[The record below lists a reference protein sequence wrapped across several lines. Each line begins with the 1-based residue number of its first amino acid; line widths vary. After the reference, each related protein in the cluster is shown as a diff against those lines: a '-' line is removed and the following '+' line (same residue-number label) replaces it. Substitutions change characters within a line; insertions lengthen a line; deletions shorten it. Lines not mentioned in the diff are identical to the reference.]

1 MFKNWITAMR
11 LRTLPL
17 AAAGILAGSA
27 GLKPEIFSSSVFVL
41 ALLTALA
48 LQIFSNLANDY
59 GDFQNGADGK
69 DRVGPARM
77 VQSGKIT
84 AEQMKRGLYV
94 SGSLAFALGVLL
106 LNEVFVVKKNW
117 VGFGVY
123 LGIGIAAIWAAFKYT
138 AGKNPYGYKGL
149 GDFFVF
155 LFFGVVSVLSM
166 SYFLSGKVGFIAIL
180 NTIIVGMLSMAV
192 LHLNNLRDYIS
203 DAKAGKNTL
212 VVKLGF
218 ANGKRL
224 HFVWLSVAF
233 LAGVAEVFITP
244 SHYAF
249 YLLPFVILVAHA
261 KKVFSCT
268 NPQLLDSELKKVA
281 LSTFAIALLLL
292 IFLPNL

>member
-1 MFKNWITAMR
+1 MVKNWITAMR

-27 GLKPEIFSSSVFVL
+27 GLKPQIFSSWIFVL

-94 SGSLAFALGVLL
+94 SGAIAFAFGVLL
-106 LNEVFVVKKNW
+106 LNEVFVLKKNW
-117 VGFGVY
+117 LGFGVY
-123 LGIGIAAIWAAFKYT
+123 LGIGIAALWAAFKYT
-138 AGKNPYGYKGL
+138 AGKNPYGYKGF
-149 GDFFVF
+149 GDLFVF

-166 SYFLSGKVGFIAIL
+166 SYFLVGTIGVVSVL

-192 LHLNNLRDYIS
+192 LHLNNLRDHVS
-203 DAKAGKNTL
+203 DSKTGKRTL

-218 ANGKRL
+218 ENGKRM
-224 HFVWLSVAF
+224 HFIWLGSAF
-233 LAGVAEVFITP
+233 FAAVAETFITTN
-244 SHYAF
+244 HYAF
-249 YLLPFVILVAHA
+249 YLLPFVILAVHA
-261 KKVFSCT
+261 KKVYTCT
-268 NPQLLDSELKKVA
+268 NPQHLDSELKKVA

>member
-1 MFKNWITAMR
+1 MVKHWITAMR

-27 GLKPEIFSSSVFVL
+27 GLKAEIYSSSIFVF

-77 VQSGKIT
+77 VQSGNIS

-94 SGSLAFALGVLL
+94 SGAIALALGVLL

-117 VGFGVY
+117 LGFGIY
-123 LGIGIAAIWAAFKYT
+123 LGVGISAIWAAFRYT

-149 GDFFVF
+149 GDLFVF

-166 SYFLSGKVGFIAIL
+166 SYFLSGKVGVIAVL
-180 NTIIVGMLSMAV
+180 NTVIVGMLSMAV
-192 LHLNNLRDYIS
+192 LHLNNLRDHVS
-203 DAKAGKNTL
+203 DAKAGKHTL

-218 ANGKRL
+218 ERGKKL
-224 HFVWLSVAF
+224 HFIWL
-233 LAGVAEVFITP
+233 VAEVFITP

-249 YLLPFVILVAHA
+249 YLLPFVIIVVHA
-261 KKVFSCT
+261 KKVYSCT
-268 NPQLLDSELKKVA
+268 NPQRLDSELKKVA

-292 IFLPNL
+292 IFLPNV

>member
-1 MFKNWITAMR
+1 
-11 LRTLPL
+11 
-17 AAAGILAGSA
+17 
-27 GLKPEIFSSSVFVL
+27 
-41 ALLTALA
+41 
-48 LQIFSNLANDY
+48 
-59 GDFQNGADGK
+59 
-69 DRVGPARM
+69 M

-94 SGSLAFALGVLL
+94 SGAIAFALGVLL

-149 GDFFVF
+149 GDLFVF

-166 SYFLSGKVGFIAIL
+166 SYFLTGVIGLVAVL

-192 LHLNNLRDYIS
+192 LHLNNLRDHIS
-203 DAKAGKNTL
+203 DAKTGKHTL

-218 ANGKRL
+218 EKGKKL
-224 HFVWLSVAF
+224 HFVWLGAAF
-233 LAGVAEVFITP
+233 LAAVAEVFVTP

-249 YLLPFVILVAHA
+249 YLLPFVILVVHA
-261 KKVFSCT
+261 KKVYSCT

-292 IFLPNL
+292 FFLPNL

>member
-77 VQSGKIT
+77 VQSGKIS

-94 SGSLAFALGVLL
+94 SGAIAFALGVLL

-149 GDFFVF
+149 GDLFVF

-166 SYFLSGKVGFIAIL
+166 SYFLSEKVGVIAIL

-192 LHLNNLRDYIS
+192 LHLNNLRDHIS

-218 ANGKRL
+218 ANAKRL
-224 HFVWLSVAF
+224 HFVWLASAF
-233 LAGVAEVFITP
+233 LAAVAEVVITQ

>member
-1 MFKNWITAMR
+1 MVKHWITAMR

-27 GLKPEIFSSSVFVL
+27 GLKPEIFSSSIFLL

-77 VQSGKIT
+77 VQSGNIS
-84 AEQMKRGLYV
+84 AQQMKRGLYV
-94 SGSLAFALGVLL
+94 SGAIAFALGILL

-117 VGFGVY
+117 LGFGIY
-123 LGIGIAAIWAAFKYT
+123 LGVGISAIWAAFRYT

-149 GDFFVF
+149 GDLFVF

-166 SYFLSGKVGFIAIL
+166 SYFLSGKVGTIAIL
-180 NTIIVGMLSMAV
+180 NTVIVGMLSMAV
-192 LHLNNLRDYIS
+192 LHLNNLRDHVS
-203 DAKAGKNTL
+203 DAKAGKHTL

-218 ANGKRL
+218 EKGKKL
-224 HFVWLSVAF
+224 HFVWLGLAF
-233 LAGVAEVFITP
+233 LAAVAEVFITP

-249 YLLPFVILVAHA
+249 YLLPFTILVVHA
-261 KKVFSCT
+261 KKVYSCT

-292 IFLPNL
+292 IFLPNV

>member
-1 MFKNWITAMR
+1 MVKHWITAMR

-27 GLKPEIFSSSVFVL
+27 GLKADIYSSSIFVL

-69 DRVGPARM
+69 DRVGPTRM
-77 VQSGKIT
+77 VQSGNIS

-94 SGSLAFALGVLL
+94 AGAIAFALGVLL

-117 VGFGVY
+117 LGFGIY
-123 LGIGIAAIWAAFKYT
+123 LGVGISAIWAAFRYT

-149 GDFFVF
+149 GDLFVF

-166 SYFLSGKVGFIAIL
+166 SYFLSGKVGIIAIL
-180 NTIIVGMLSMAV
+180 NTVIVGMLSMAV
-192 LHLNNLRDYIS
+192 LHLNNLRDHIS
-203 DAKAGKNTL
+203 DAKAGKHTL

-218 ANGKRL
+218 EQGKKL
-224 HFVWLSVAF
+224 HFIWLGAAF
-233 LAGVAEVFITP
+233 LAAVIEVFMTT

-249 YLLPFVILVAHA
+249 YLLPFTILVVHA
-261 KKVFSCT
+261 KKVYSCT

-292 IFLPNL
+292 IFLPNV

>member
-27 GLKPEIFSSSVFVL
+27 GLKPEVFSSLVFVL

-94 SGSLAFALGVLL
+94 SGAIAFALGVLL

-149 GDFFVF
+149 GDLFVF

-166 SYFLSGKVGFIAIL
+166 SYFLTGTVGLVAVL

-192 LHLNNLRDYIS
+192 LHLNNLRDHIS
-203 DAKAGKNTL
+203 DAKTGKHTL

-218 ANGKRL
+218 EKGKKL
-224 HFVWLSVAF
+224 HFVWLGAAF
-233 LAGVAEVFITP
+233 LAAVAEVFVTT

-249 YLLPFVILVAHA
+249 YLLPFVILVVHA
-261 KKVFSCT
+261 KKVHSCA

-292 IFLPNL
+292 IFLPNM

>member
-27 GLKPEIFSSSVFVL
+27 GLKPEIFSSSVFLL

-48 LQIFSNLANDY
+48 LQVFSNLANDY

-84 AEQMKRGLYV
+84 SEQMKRGLYV
-94 SGSLAFALGVLL
+94 SGAIAFALGVLL

-117 VGFGVY
+117 VGFVVY

-149 GDFFVF
+149 GDLFVF

-166 SYFLSGKVGFIAIL
+166 SYFLTGVIGLVAVL

-192 LHLNNLRDYIS
+192 LHLNNLRDHIS
-203 DAKAGKNTL
+203 DAKTGKHTL

-218 ANGKRL
+218 EKGKKL
-224 HFVWLSVAF
+224 HLVWLGAAF
-233 LAGVAEVFITP
+233 LAAVAEVFVTS

-249 YLLPFVILVAHA
+249 YLLPFVILVVHA
-261 KKVFSCT
+261 KKVYSCA

>member
-17 AAAGILAGSA
+17 AASGILAGSA
-27 GLKPEIFSSSVFVL
+27 GLKPAVFSSAIFVL

-59 GDFQNGADGK
+59 GDFQNGADGVG
-69 DRVGPARM
+69 RVGPARM
-77 VQSGKIT
+77 VQSGRIS

-94 SGSLAFALGVLL
+94 SGAFAFALGVLL

-149 GDFFVF
+149 GDLFVF
-155 LFFGVVSVLSM
+155 LFFGVISVLSM
-166 SYFLSGKVGFIAIL
+166 SYFLSGKVGVVAIL
-180 NTIIVGMLSMAV
+180 NTLIIGMLSMAV
-192 LHLNNLRDYIS
+192 LHLNNLRDHVS
-203 DAKAGKNTL
+203 DARAGKQTL

-218 ANGKRL
+218 SNGKKL
-224 HFVWLSVAF
+224 HLVWLLISF
-233 LAGVAEVFITP
+233 LAAITEAFIIP
-244 SHYAF
+244 NYFAF
-249 YLLPFVILVAHA
+249 SLLPFIVLLVHA
-261 KKVFSCT
+261 KKVMLCA
-268 NPQLLDSELKKVA
+268 NPVLLDVELKKVA
-281 LSTFAIALLLL
+281 LSTFAIALLIF
-292 IFLPNL
+292 IFLPDI

>member
-94 SGSLAFALGVLL
+94 SDSIAFALGVLL

-138 AGKNPYGYKGL
+138 AGKNPYGYKGF
-149 GDFFVF
+149 GDLFVF

>member
-1 MFKNWITAMR
+1 MFENWIIAMR

-27 GLKPEIFSSSVFVL
+27 GLKPEISSTTIFVL

-94 SGSLAFALGVLL
+94 SGAIAFALGILL

-117 VGFGVY
+117 LGFGVY
-123 LGIGIAAIWAAFKYT
+123 LGIGIIAIWAAFKYT

-149 GDFFVF
+149 GDLFVF
-155 LFFGVVSVLSM
+155 FFFGVVSVLSM
-166 SYFLSGKVGFIAIL
+166 SYFLSGKVGVIAIL

-192 LHLNNLRDYIS
+192 LHLNNLRDHIS

-218 ANGKRL
+218 TNGKRL
-224 HFVWLSVAF
+224 HFVWLSIAF

-249 YLLPFVILVAHA
+249 YLLPFIILFAHA

-268 NPQLLDSELKKVA
+268 NPQLLDTELKKVA

-292 IFLPNL
+292 IFLPNV

>member
-1 MFKNWITAMR
+1 MVKNWITAMR

-27 GLKPEIFSSSVFVL
+27 GLKPQIFSSWIFVL

-94 SGSLAFALGVLL
+94 SGAISFALGVLL
-106 LNEVFVVKKNW
+106 LNEVFVMKKNW
-117 VGFGVY
+117 LGFGIY
-123 LGIGIAAIWAAFKYT
+123 LGIGIGAIWAAFKYT

-149 GDFFVF
+149 GDLFVF

-166 SYFLSGKVGFIAIL
+166 SYFLSGKISHVAIL
-180 NTIIVGMLSMAV
+180 NTAVVGMLSMAV
-192 LHLNNLRDYIS
+192 LHLNNLRDHVS
-203 DAKAGKNTL
+203 DAKAGKRTI
-212 VVKLGF
+212 VVKFGF
-218 ANGKRL
+218 EKGKQL
-224 HFVWLSVAF
+224 HFVWLSAAFVA
-233 LAGVAEVFITP
+233 AVTEVLVSS

-249 YLLPFVILVAHA
+249 YLLPFAILAVHA
-261 KKVFSCT
+261 KKVYVCE
-268 NPQLLDSELKKVA
+268 NPKLLDSELKKVA
-281 LSTFAIALLLL
+281 LSAFAIALLTL

>member
-1 MFKNWITAMR
+1 MR

-27 GLKPEIFSSSVFVL
+27 GLKPQIFSSWIFVL

-94 SGSLAFALGVLL
+94 SGAISFALGVLL
-106 LNEVFVVKKNW
+106 LNEVFVMKENW
-117 VGFGVY
+117 LGFGIY
-123 LGIGIAAIWAAFKYT
+123 LGIGIGAIWAAFKYT

-149 GDFFVF
+149 GDLFVF

-166 SYFLSGKVGFIAIL
+166 SYFLSGKISLVAIL
-180 NTIIVGMLSMAV
+180 NTAVVGMLSMAV
-192 LHLNNLRDYIS
+192 LHLNNLRDHVS
-203 DAKAGKNTL
+203 DAKAGKRTI

-218 ANGKRL
+218 EKGKQL
-224 HFVWLSVAF
+224 HFVWLSAAF
-233 LAGVAEVFITP
+233 IAAVTEVVVSS

-249 YLLPFVILVAHA
+249 YLLPFAILAVHA
-261 KKVFSCT
+261 KKVYVCE
-268 NPQLLDSELKKVA
+268 NPKLLDSELKKVA
-281 LSTFAIALLLL
+281 LSAFAIALLTL

>member
-1 MFKNWITAMR
+1 MLKSWITAMR

-27 GLKPEIFSSSVFVL
+27 GLKPAVFSSATFVL

-48 LQIFSNLANDY
+48 LQVFSNLANDY

-69 DRVGPARM
+69 DRIGPARM
-77 VQSGKIT
+77 VQSGKIS

-94 SGSLAFALGVLL
+94 SGAIAFAFGVLL

-117 VGFGVY
+117 VGFCVY
-123 LGIGIAAIWAAFKYT
+123 LGIGISAIWAAFKYT

-149 GDFFVF
+149 GDLFVF

-166 SYFLSGKVGFIAIL
+166 SYFLTGTIGLVAVL

-192 LHLNNLRDYIS
+192 LHLNNLRDHVS
-203 DAKAGKNTL
+203 DAKAGKRTL

-218 ANGKRL
+218 EKGKRL
-224 HFVWLSVAF
+224 HFVWLGSAF
-233 LAGVAEVFITP
+233 LAAVAEAFISA

-249 YLLPFVILVAHA
+249 YLLPFVILVVHA
-261 KKVFSCT
+261 KKVHSCR
-268 NPQLLDSELKKVA
+268 NPEQLDSELKKVA

>member
-1 MFKNWITAMR
+1 
-11 LRTLPL
+11 
-17 AAAGILAGSA
+17 
-27 GLKPEIFSSSVFVL
+27 
-41 ALLTALA
+41 
-48 LQIFSNLANDY
+48 
-59 GDFQNGADGK
+59 
-69 DRVGPARM
+69 
-77 VQSGKIT
+77 
-84 AEQMKRGLYV
+84 
-94 SGSLAFALGVLL
+94 
-106 LNEVFVVKKNW
+106 
-117 VGFGVY
+117 
-123 LGIGIAAIWAAFKYT
+123 
-138 AGKNPYGYKGL
+138 
-149 GDFFVF
+149 
-155 LFFGVVSVLSM
+155 M

>member
-27 GLKPEIFSSSVFVL
+27 GLKPEIFSSSIFVL

-84 AEQMKRGLYV
+84 SEQMKRGLYV
-94 SGSLAFALGVLL
+94 SAAIAFALGVLL
-106 LNEVFVVKKNW
+106 LNEVFVVKANW
-117 VGFGVY
+117 MGFGLY
-123 LGIGIAAIWAAFKYT
+123 LGIGVAAIGAAFKYT

-149 GDFFVF
+149 GDLFVF

-166 SYFLSGKVGFIAIL
+166 SYFLSGEVGVIAIL
-180 NTIIVGMLSMAV
+180 NTVVVGMLSMAV
-192 LHLNNLRDYIS
+192 LHLNNLRDHVS
-203 DAKAGKNTL
+203 DAKAGKYTL

-218 ANGKRL
+218 ENGKRL
-224 HFVWLSVAF
+224 HFVWLGAAF
-233 LAGVAEVFITP
+233 IAAVAEVFVTP

-249 YLLPFVILVAHA
+249 YLLPFVILVVHA
-261 KKVFSCT
+261 KKVHSCT

-292 IFLPNL
+292 IFLPKV

>member
-1 MFKNWITAMR
+1 MR

-27 GLKPEIFSSSVFVL
+27 GLKPQIFSSWIFVL

-94 SGSLAFALGVLL
+94 SGAISFALGVLL
-106 LNEVFVVKKNW
+106 LNEVFVMKKNW
-117 VGFGVY
+117 LGFGIY
-123 LGIGIAAIWAAFKYT
+123 LGIGIGAIWAAFKYT

-149 GDFFVF
+149 GDLFVF

-166 SYFLSGKVGFIAIL
+166 SYFLSGKISLVAIL
-180 NTIIVGMLSMAV
+180 NTAVVGMLSMAV
-192 LHLNNLRDYIS
+192 LHLNNLRDHVS
-203 DAKAGKNTL
+203 DEKAGKRTI
-212 VVKLGF
+212 VVKFGF
-218 ANGKRL
+218 EKGKQL

-233 LAGVAEVFITP
+233 FAAVTEVLVSS

-249 YLLPFVILVAHA
+249 YLLPFAILAVHA
-261 KKVFSCT
+261 KKVYVCE
-268 NPQLLDSELKKVA
+268 NPKLLDSELKKVA
-281 LSTFAIALLLL
+281 LSAFAIALLTL

>member
-1 MFKNWITAMR
+1 MFKNWISAMR

-27 GLKPEIFSSSVFVL
+27 GLKNEIVSTPIFVL

-77 VQSGKIT
+77 VQSGRIT
-84 AEQMKRGLYV
+84 SEQMKRGLFV
-94 SGSLAFALGVLL
+94 SGAMAFALGILL
-106 LNEVFVVKKNW
+106 LNEVFILKRNW
-117 VGFGVY
+117 LGFAVY
-123 LGIGIAAIWAAFKYT
+123 LALGISAIWSAFRYT

-149 GDFFVF
+149 GDLFVF

-166 SYFLSGKVGFIAIL
+166 SYFLSGNIGVIALL
-180 NTIIVGMLSMAV
+180 NTLIVGMLSMAV
-192 LHLNNLRDYIS
+192 LHLNNLRDHVS
-203 DAKAGKNTL
+203 DARTGKNTL

-218 ANGKRL
+218 EKGKKL
-224 HFVWLSVAF
+224 HFIWLGAAF
-233 LAGVAEVFITP
+233 LSAVIEVFLMP

-249 YLLPFVILVAHA
+249 YILPFVILAVHA
-261 KKVFSCT
+261 KKVYSCVD
-268 NPQLLDSELKKVA
+268 PQMLDTELKKVA
-281 LSTFAIALLLL
+281 LSTFVIALLLL

>member
-1 MFKNWITAMR
+1 MIKNWIVAMR

-27 GLKPEIFSSSVFVL
+27 GLKPAIGSSWIFVL
-41 ALLTALA
+41 ALLTAIA

-84 AEQMKRGLYV
+84 AEQMKRGLYI
-94 SGSLAFALGVLL
+94 SGAIAFALGILL
-106 LNEVFVVKKNW
+106 LNEVFVMKKNW
-117 VGFGVY
+117 LGFGVY
-123 LGIGIAAIWAAFKYT
+123 LGIGIAAIRAAFKYT

-149 GDFFVF
+149 GDLFVF

-166 SYFLSGKVGFIAIL
+166 SYFLVGTIGVVSVL

-192 LHLNNLRDYIS
+192 LHLNNLRDHVS
-203 DAKAGKNTL
+203 DAKAGKRTL

-218 ANGKRL
+218 ENGKRL
-224 HFVWLSVAF
+224 HFVWLGSAF
-233 LAGVAEVFITP
+233 FAAVAEAFITT

-249 YLLPFVILVAHA
+249 YLLPFVILVVHA
-261 KKVFSCT
+261 KKVYTCP
-268 NPQLLDSELKKVA
+268 NPQHLDSELKKVA